1 MKFINPNR
9 INKSLILIL
18 FIVFLIK
25 SLNGYLRWD
34 LNQHIGMVD
43 NFTLDGSFY
52 PTDENLYSPV
62 SIYPLGVRLI
72 ALTFY
77 NIGLNDNLVNIMLL
91 TSVLILIFTF
101 ILLVKYSYH
110 RMKINNSIVPLCI
123 SFTLICCN
131 QFIFYSTE
139 FKPDTISLLLCFLGL
154 IMYLKNKKLILISS
168 ILIGISVLFKQ
179 QSIGFIFGLGLYSL
193 LFYKHSIKYLSILSS
208 LIYFLLFFYL
218 YSDNQTK
225 LYSFDVVSDDGI
237 RVFSSILID
246 IYLTLQNIL
255 IFTVFFLYTVDS
267 KVNLKEIKNTFIELY
282 KNPYTHISISI
293 FGISFLGS
301 IINGGNTG
309 NIQVGLFFMLP
320 VLIFVFQKFKINY
333 LKSIVIC
340 FICFFM
346 NSSQLLQPI
355 KSLFE
360 RYQLIEIINDLNK
373 KNKIENVLT
382 SSDSYSVVRN
392 LRKNGATI
400 HDYRTPL
407 LLDKNFDLNK
417 LNWGNYDLVIT
428 NKSEFNVI
436 EKSKV
441 HEFVKLDETNHFLIL
456 IPPKLIK

>member
-139 FKPDTISLLLCFLGL
+139 FKPDTISLLL
-154 IMYLKNKKLILISS
+154 
-168 ILIGISVLFKQ
+168 
-179 QSIGFIFGLGLYSL
+179 
-193 LFYKHSIKYLSILSS
+193 
-208 LIYFLLFFYL
+208 
-218 YSDNQTK
+218 
-225 LYSFDVVSDDGI
+225 
-237 RVFSSILID
+237 
-246 IYLTLQNIL
+246 
-255 IFTVFFLYTVDS
+255 
-267 KVNLKEIKNTFIELY
+267 
-282 KNPYTHISISI
+282 
-293 FGISFLGS
+293 
-301 IINGGNTG
+301 
-309 NIQVGLFFMLP
+309 
-320 VLIFVFQKFKINY
+320 
-333 LKSIVIC
+333 
-340 FICFFM
+340 
-346 NSSQLLQPI
+346 
-355 KSLFE
+355 
-360 RYQLIEIINDLNK
+360 
-373 KNKIENVLT
+373 
-382 SSDSYSVVRN
+382 
-392 LRKNGATI
+392 
-400 HDYRTPL
+400 
-407 LLDKNFDLNK
+407 
-417 LNWGNYDLVIT
+417 
-428 NKSEFNVI
+428 
-436 EKSKV
+436 
-441 HEFVKLDETNHFLIL
+441 
-456 IPPKLIK
+456 